1 MSSVINVLDVPS
13 SIKEL
18 EENSVVI
25 IKELIKIPAI
35 IRSQGFSKITNYD
48 TGPKSGY
55 FYTRFICYSINI
67 YLANNFPSREINANF
82 DAYHIEEGKYNN
94 CIFFCVQL
102 KGDFDSLIRNKLEG
116 LVNKLRSDTTIIKKD
131 LFSKEL
137 DSDLKYNENETKC
150 LKEVVNDFLAKNSS
164 RDINNNFSV
173 GFGLDDDKQIPV
185 KSYVEYEVTKELTI
199 EIEGIAL
206 QNGFIESDNQIS
218 LIVFSGEDY
227 SKHEKVFLSISDVK
241 HIDVLI
247 ESRIQNKKLK
257 FKAYKKQSVGRPD
270 KYELRAL
277 EIIEDNTFKLTN

>member
-67 YLANNFPSREINANF
+67 YLANNFPSREIIANF

-102 KGDFDSLIRNKLEG
+102 KGDFDSLIINKLEG
-116 LVNKLRSDTTIIKKD
+116 LVNKLRSDTAIIKKD
-131 LFSKEL
+131 LF
-137 DSDLKYNENETKC
+137 NTF
-150 LKEVVNDFLAKNSS
+150 V
-164 RDINNNFSV
+164 
-173 GFGLDDDKQIPV
+173 
-185 KSYVEYEVTKELTI
+185 
-199 EIEGIAL
+199 
-206 QNGFIESDNQIS
+206 
-218 LIVFSGEDY
+218 
-227 SKHEKVFLSISDVK
+227 
-241 HIDVLI
+241 
-247 ESRIQNKKLK
+247 NKKINKPSQAASILK
-257 FKAYKKQSVGRPD
+257 
-270 KYELRAL
+270 
-277 EIIEDNTFKLTN
+277 IIIAITIHYSPYIFFYNIL